1 MGSKMK
7 FVYRFPV
14 VRGIQANSEYYIA
27 MVPMKMLVKIFPAD
41 DEEFVLPEYRA
52 QRKLNESRIPVISKY
67 ILDNRDSYVFS
78 ALAASIDGD
87 FSYEANEKNNDTGI
101 LEVSMDARFLIND
114 GQHRKS
120 AILAALKE
128 DQTLEEETISIV
140 FYADKGLK
148 RSQQIFTDLNKNAVK
163 ASNSISEL
171 YDSRDEMAVITRNVI
186 WNIEFLNTYTDK
198 EKDILG
204 KFSSNLFTL
213 NTFYAANKCIVGR
226 NSSGNSEKFL
236 LKYWELI
243 ANHMKQWQELQ
254 HREITKLDLRENF
267 IATQSIVIQ
276 AFGRVGNYFY
286 SNNINPE
293 QYMKK
298 IEKINWSRNSKQW
311 YMRAVGKNGR
321 IITNKKAAMLIA
333 NVIKRN
339 IGIPLTQEEN
349 NAEDSLRK
357 MIEE

>member
-1 MGSKMK
+1 ME

-14 VRGIQANSEYYIA
+14 VRGIQAGTEYYIA
-27 MVPMKMLVKIFPAD
+27 MVPLKTLSKIFHLD
-41 DEEFVLPEYRA
+41 DEEIVLPEYRA

-78 ALAASIDGD
+78 ALAASIDGKIS
-87 FSYEANEKNNDTGI
+87 FESNEVNSDTGI
-101 LEVSMDARFLIND
+101 LQVPMDAHFLIND

-128 DQTLEEETISIV
+128 DSSLEDETISIV
-140 FYADKGLK
+140 FYADQGLK

-171 YDSRDEMAVITRNVI
+171 YDLRDEMAVITRNVI
-186 WNIEFLNTYTDK
+186 WNIDFLNTYTDK

-204 KFSSNLFTL
+204 KFSSSLFTL
-213 NTFYAANKCIVGR
+213 NTFYTANKSIVGR
-226 NSSGNSEKFL
+226 NQCNDSEDFL
-236 LKYWELI
+236 LKYWTLVV
-243 ANHMKQWQELQ
+243 NHMKQWQELQ
-254 HREITKLDLRENF
+254 DREITKIDLRENF

-286 SNNINPE
+286 SNDLEMEP
-293 QYMKK
+293 YLKK
-298 IEKINWSRNSKQW
+298 IDKINWSRNAKQW

-321 IITNKKAAMLIA
+321 IVTNKKAAMLIA
-333 NVIKRN
+333 NVIKKE
-339 IGIPLTQEEN
+339 IGIPLTQDEK
-349 NAEDSLRK
+349 NAEDFLRK
-357 MIEE
+357 Q

>member
-1 MGSKMK
+1 ME

-14 VRGIQANSEYYIA
+14 VRGIQAGTEYYIA
-27 MVPMKMLVKIFPAD
+27 MVPLKTLSKIFHLD
-41 DEEFVLPEYRA
+41 DEEIVLPEYRA

-78 ALAASIDGD
+78 ALAASIDGK
-87 FSYEANEKNNDTGI
+87 FSFESNEVNLDTGI
-101 LEVSMDARFLIND
+101 LQVPMDAHFLIND

-128 DQTLEEETISIV
+128 DSSLEDETISIV
-140 FYADKGLK
+140 FYADQGLK

-171 YDSRDEMAVITRNVI
+171 YDLRDEMAVITRNVI
-186 WNIEFLNTYTDK
+186 WNIDFLNTYTDK

-204 KFSSNLFTL
+204 KFSSSLFTL
-213 NTFYAANKCIVGR
+213 NTFYTANKSIVGR
-226 NSSGNSEKFL
+226 NQCNDSEDFL
-236 LKYWELI
+236 LKYWTLVV
-243 ANHMKQWQELQ
+243 NHMKQWQELQ
-254 HREITKLDLRENF
+254 NREITKIDLRENF

-286 SNNINPE
+286 SNDLEMEP
-293 QYMKK
+293 YLKK
-298 IEKINWSRNSKQW
+298 IDKINWSRNAKQW

-321 IITNKKAAMLIA
+321 IVTNKKAAMLIA
-333 NVIKRN
+333 NVIKKE
-339 IGIPLTQEEN
+339 IGIPLTQDEK
-349 NAEDSLRK
+349 NAEDFLK
-357 MIEE
+357 KTIEK